1 MQPSTEPQQR
11 PSPWIEWPLRLVPAV
26 ILGQTL
32 WFKFSAD
39 PSAVALFTTLGVEP
53 WGRILT
59 GVAEA
64 LAVLLLLIPSTGF
77 LGALLT
83 VGLMAGALF
92 SHLTVL
98 GIEIEGDGG
107 LLFGLAVVSALTGAL
122 LGLLLRRSGLARL
135 RAAGLPLPAWLG

>member
-1 MQPSTEPQQR
+1 MHSESDRPRS
-11 PSPWIEWPLRLVPAV
+11 PSPWIEWPLRLIPAA

-32 WFKFSAD
+32 WFKFTAD

-53 WGRILT
+53 WGRIFT
-59 GVAEA
+59 GVLEA

-77 LGALLT
+77 LGAALT

-107 LLFGLAVVSALTGAL
+107 LLFGLAVVSALAGAAL
-122 LGLLLRRSGLARL
+122 ALVLRRSGLARL
-135 RAAGLPLPAWLG
+135 RTWGLPAPAWLG